1 MTDHSTDASGPHAR
15 SAPRPAGSPP
25 PEHHAFVDPE
35 ILDPEIDE
43 VPAADP
49 TLIASA
55 RGLFVLGLLL
65 VLIGLNLRTLFSSFA
80 AVLTEIRADTGMS
93 VLVVTLL
100 TSVPV
105 LLLGLFAPVAPLL
118 ARRFGAERVILGA
131 MVLLTLGL
139 ATRGLGLLPAMLIGT
154 AVSGASIAIVNVLL
168 PGLVKRNFHHRLGL
182 MSGLYTMS
190 ICASAALGAGLTHP
204 LFDAT
209 GSWQFALLAW
219 TIPAGAMVLLWTPI
233 AVRQKH
239 VRRATVADGPSVWKS
254 STAWQITIFMV
265 LQAMMSFSVF
275 AWLAPILRER
285 GIDGGTAGLIV
296 SVSIVLQMAGSLAAP
311 ALAVRMP
318 DQRVIN
324 LVLALM
330 ASGGFALS
338 IFGPLSIE
346 VGGAGSGSA
355 GSVQLIWVW
364 TGLLGLGQGGLTA
377 VALTMIILR
386 TRDAHAAA
394 HLSGMMQGVG
404 YGLGSSGTLLVGQL
418 HAVTGTFT
426 AAGVMFLVIGVLAA
440 FFGYRAGRD
449 RFVGEEHTVEEHT
462 VEENTVEEHPVR
474 KAKRAP

>member
-1 MTDHSTDASGPHAR
+1 MTDRTTDAPG
-15 SAPRPAGSPP
+15 RPAAPVEPP
-25 PEHHAFVDPE
+25 
-35 ILDPEIDE
+35 
-43 VPAADP
+43 ADQTP
-49 TLIASA
+49 IAGA
-55 RGLFVLGLLL
+55 RGLWVLGLLL
-65 VLIGLNLRTLFSSFA
+65 VLIGLNLRTLFASFA

-105 LLLGLFAPVAPLL
+105 LLLGVFAPLAPLL

-154 AVSGASIAIVNVLL
+154 ALSGASIAIVNVLL

-204 LFDAT
+204 LFDVT

-219 TIPAGAMVLLWTPI
+219 SIPASVVVLLWAPI
-233 AVRQKH
+233 AVRHKH
-239 VRRATVADGPSVWKS
+239 RRRASVGDGPSVWRS
-254 STAWQITIFMV
+254 STAWQITIFMM

-296 SVSIVLQMAGSLAAP
+296 SISIVLQMAGSLAAP
-311 ALAVRMP
+311 ALAVRLK

-324 LVLALM
+324 VVLALM

-338 IFGPLSIE
+338 IFGPLP
-346 VGGAGSGSA
+346 
-355 GSVQLIWVW
+355 LIWVW

-386 TRDAHAAA
+386 TRDAQAAGR
-394 HLSGMMQGVG
+394 LSGMMQGIG
-404 YGLGSSGTLLVGQL
+404 YGVGSSGTLLVGQL
-418 HAVTGTFT
+418 HAATGAFT
-426 AAGVMFLVIGVLAA
+426 AAGVMFLFIGVFAA

-449 RFVGEEHTVEEHT
+449 RFVGEGHK
-462 VEENTVEEHPVR
+462 
-474 KAKRAP
+474 KAPTEVGA